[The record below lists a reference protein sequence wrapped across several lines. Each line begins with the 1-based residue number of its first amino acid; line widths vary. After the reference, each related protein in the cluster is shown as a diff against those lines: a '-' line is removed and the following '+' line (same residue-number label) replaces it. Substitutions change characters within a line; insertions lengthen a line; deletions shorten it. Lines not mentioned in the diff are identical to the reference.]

1 MLHLSYFNG
10 LIHRNMVRDNRGK
23 IIELQNTLAVL
34 EGRINN
40 FQKLTE
46 VADGRFQV
54 IQERRTEAGR
64 LKNEI
69 DALKQQAQTAVLE
82 IEKEKTSASEMES
95 SIEDLVESAEESK
108 TTFDEQIRALEEI
121 EGKIKKFE
129 VEIVEQLGRA
139 GSGALA
145 LAFTSRQEEVEEELE
160 RWRDTLYKAT
170 GALIVVAAI
179 LFGYAVSIKTDLQF
193 ILKLTV
199 SFPFI
204 YAVWFA
210 GKQYDKERFIL
221 ERYAFKA
228 AQAKS
233 LSAFSKTVKE
243 MDESE
248 EGQSATQ
255 QFVINSIEKIYIA
268 PKLEGNND
276 EEFPMIKITEKL
288 MDITKEA
295 MKPRT

>member
-1 MLHLSYFNG
+1 MA
-10 LIHRNMVRDNRGK
+10 RNNRSK
-23 IIELQNTLAVL
+23 IVEIQNTLSML
-34 EGRINN
+34 EGRLND

-46 VADGRFQV
+46 TTDGRFQV

-64 LKNEI
+64 LRNEI
-69 DALKQQAQTAVLE
+69 DVLKQQAQTAVLE
-82 IEKEKTSASEMES
+82 IEKEKTSAREMEG

-108 TTFDEQIRALEEI
+108 ETFDEQIKTLKEVED
-121 EGKIKKFE
+121 KIRKFE
-129 VEIVEQLGRA
+129 TEIVEQLGRA

-145 LAFTSRQEEVEEELE
+145 QAFTFRQGEVEEELR
-160 RWRDTLYKAT
+160 RWRDILYKAT

-179 LFGYAVSIKTDLQF
+179 LFGYSVFVKTDLQF
-193 ILKLTV
+193 ILRLAV

-210 GKQYDKERFIL
+210 GKQYNKERFIL

-248 EGQSATQ
+248 EGQSSAQ
-255 QFVINSIEKIYIA
+255 QFAINSIEKIFVA
-268 PKLEGNND
+268 PKLESSND
-276 EEFPMIKITEKL
+276 EDFPVVKITEKL

-295 MKPRT
+295 IKSKS